1 MGARN
6 PPRRQTAE
14 GLPHT
19 QTQVVDMNV
28 ATLNLIKSAL
38 RLDRSMDPPERAHV
52 IRLLT
57 SQRPQD
63 PPADKARQLDT
74 YLSPRDA
81 AAYLGFSKRT
91 LARYVEAG
99 RIKPCRL
106 NARVLMFKRSALD
119 ALLGGE
125 AAMDSSRSGS

>member
-1 MGARN
+1 
-6 PPRRQTAE
+6 
-14 GLPHT
+14 
-19 QTQVVDMNV
+19 MNA
-28 ATLNLIKSAL
+28 ATLTLIKSAM

-57 SQRPQD
+57 APPSSEPRPGKVG
-63 PPADKARQLDT
+63 PPGES

-106 NARVLMFKRSALD
+106 NARVLRFRRSALD
-119 ALLGGE
+119 ILLAGDG
-125 AAMDSSRSGS
+125 ADAT